1 MFNLCYM
8 SLQRVF
14 ESARR
19 LGLPVVVTDPAG
31 RDPFVLLPLDQFE
44 AMAGSSIQSASPER
58 EPRNAKNPLNTAEK
72 STPAPTSPAPSVR
85 LPESEEI
92 PLEERFYLETAE
104 GEREE

>member
-1 MFNLCYM
+1 M

-44 AMAGSSIQSASPER
+44 AMAGSSQPATQEPDTILPKKTVNPAAKLPIEPVIEKTSPMSPEG
-58 EPRNAKNPLNTAEK
+58 
-72 STPAPTSPAPSVR
+72 
-85 LPESEEI
+85 EEI
-92 PLEERFYLETAE
+92 PLEERFYLETVQ